1 MALPLLFGVNLTFT
15 ELGDFMPISTRRH
28 AAPLTSMIFG
38 RVVKVEYARGR
49 VGAPV
54 DITEI
59 GPSQKT
65 GNLVGNQVKS
75 QPFALEM
82 G

>member
-38 RVVKVEYARGR
+38 RVVEIEYARSR
-49 VGAPV
+49 ISAPV
-54 DITEI
+54 DIVEI
-59 GPSQKT
+59 GLGQKT
-65 GNLVGNQVKS
+65 RDLVGDQVKRKL
-75 QPFALEM
+75 FALEM

>member
-1 MALPLLFGVNLTFT
+1 MALSLLFGVNLTFT
-15 ELGDFMPISTRRH
+15 ELGNFMAISTGGH
-28 AAPLTSMIFG
+28 AAPLTPVILG
-38 RVVKVEYARGR
+38 CVVKIEHAGSRI
-49 VGAPV
+49 GAAV
-54 DITEI
+54 DVTEI
-59 GPSQKT
+59 SLSQKT

>member
-1 MALPLLFGVNLTFT
+1 MALPLLFGVNLTFA
-15 ELGDFMPISTRRH
+15 ELGDFVAVSAGGH
-28 AAPLTSMIFG
+28 AAPLPAVIFG